1 MHATQASYNT
11 RTHTHMSMQP
21 FYSKRVMCTRH
32 RQATT
37 HTCARTHIH
46 THTYPHTSITGRRAT
61 KRFKVSFK
69 SILLILKINSTIF
82 KHNAQVSNFH
92 GHWTI
97 QLVWTDFTPPH
108 PTPAKNK
115 ITKHN
120 TVTCTKHIRET
131 VSPIRIAASKTPF
144 IVRVQGETDDFHDSE
159 IFAQTCSVIVGIW
172 SMAALNRGSSKWMT
186 ADDSNKLKE
195 QSWWQQQTKR
205 TELMT
210 ATN

>member
-11 RTHTHMSMQP
+11 HTHTH
-21 FYSKRVMCTRH
+21 
-32 RQATT
+32 T
-37 HTCARTHIH
+37 HT
-46 THTYPHTSITGRRAT
+46 HTSITWRRDT
-61 KRFKVSFK
+61 KKRFKVGFK

-97 QLVWTDFTPPH
+97 QLVQTDFTPPH
-108 PTPAKNK
+108 PPPPK
-115 ITKHN
+115 ITTKIN

-186 ADDSNKLKE
+186 ADDSDKLKE
-195 QSWWQQQTKR
+195 QSRWQQQTKR

-210 ATN
+210 AAN